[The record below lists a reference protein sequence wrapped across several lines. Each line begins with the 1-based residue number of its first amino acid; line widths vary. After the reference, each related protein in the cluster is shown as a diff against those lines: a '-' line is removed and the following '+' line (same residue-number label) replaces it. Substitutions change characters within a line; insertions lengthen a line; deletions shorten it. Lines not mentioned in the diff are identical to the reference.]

1 MEADAERLNLRVVI
15 PMGLLR
21 TVRSRSH
28 NLNCALFSIN
38 TIFKG
43 RSWMPVKGD
52 KHILSSVHGFPYTE
66 HTEYGRI
73 APNTMVHAAAA
84 IHKLY

>member
-15 PMGLLR
+15 PMRLLR

-28 NLNCALFSIN
+28 NLNCVIN

-52 KHILSSVHGFPYTE
+52 KYIFSSVHGFPYTE

-73 APNTMVHAAAA
+73 APNIMVHAAAA
-84 IHKLY
+84 VRKLY